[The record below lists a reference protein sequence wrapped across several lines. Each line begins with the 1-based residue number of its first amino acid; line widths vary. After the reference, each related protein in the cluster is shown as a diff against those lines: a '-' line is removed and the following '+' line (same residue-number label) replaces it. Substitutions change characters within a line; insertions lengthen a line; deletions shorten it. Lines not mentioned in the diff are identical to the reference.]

1 MKVFAVVFFLISF
14 GALCFGFSGVDK
26 YLHFSVSFSAYG
38 FSSHFLGDIG
48 GLVFTSFIGI
58 GKEVRDFF
66 SPSGTAE
73 IGDLLADM
81 VGIIAARIYIKEQFT
96 SKPLIILYILF

>member
-1 MKVFAVVFFLISF
+1 MKIFIAIAFLISF

-38 FSSHFLGDIG
+38 FSSYFLGDIG
-48 GLVFTSFIGI
+48 GLIFTSSIGI

-66 SPSGTAE
+66 SPFGTAE

-81 VGIIAARIYIKEQFT
+81 AGIIAARIYINEQFA
-96 SKPLIILYILF
+96 SKPLIVLYILF